1 MTNDSHR
8 IALERRKL
16 ARRAVSEAAAV
27 SERLLEV
34 HRRALK
40 LLGADAAAAVPEEI
54 GERMR
59 LIERRMLDVEKLM
72 RDAERDAP
80 TVGVGPPAANEEKD

>member
-1 MTNDSHR
+1 MSNDPHR

-16 ARRAVSEAAAV
+16 ARRAVNKAAAV

-40 LLGADAAAAVPEEI
+40 LLGPGADDAVPEI
-54 GERMR
+54 DERMR
-59 LIERRMLDVEKLM
+59 LIERRMLDVEQAM
-72 RDAERDAP
+72 RAAERNVP
-80 TVGVGPPAANEEKD
+80 VVGVGPPAADEEKG

>member
-1 MTNDSHR
+1 MTDDSRR

-16 ARRAVSEAAAV
+16 ARQAVNKAAAV

-40 LLGADAAAAVPEEI
+40 LLGPGADDAVPEI
-54 GERMR
+54 DERMR
-59 LIERRMLDVEKLM
+59 LIERRMLDVEQAM
-72 RDAERDAP
+72 RAAERNAP
-80 TVGVGPPAANEEKD
+80 NVVVGPPTAKERG